1 MNMNLTKTNL
11 SKALMAL
18 IMICLVL
25 PAFGQGVTPN
35 IQKIDTEQDH
45 FGGPQRNISLSMIP
59 YGTPQTQSEAQ
70 WDIEYAYDPGDS
82 IPNGATG
89 GTAGIGFTGTEFW
102 VSQWQDDTIHRYN
115 SMGVWQ
121 ETFTIPTTAGPNIS
135 GTRNIAWDGT
145 NFYLSNNTTTIY
157 EVDPTTK
164 MVTGTI
170 TAPAAVRAMCYDPT
184 LDGGNGGFWTNFWG
198 SPFTGTE
205 DIFVISRTGATLA
218 TIPFASHGLNAAYGL
233 AYDATSLGGPYIWG
247 FDQSGSGAVIK
258 QFDIAAGQS
267 TPVSRDVN
275 ADFNANSSAGGL
287 VIIDNHPD
295 FPGQRILGGMLQN
308 VANFGY
314 DLDFS
319 PINIDANLD
328 FSLPRPGF
336 TFIPSAHIPSND
348 FANIIINQGSQ
359 TINNLDIGLD
369 ITTGGAS
376 VFSDSESFMSVPS
389 NDTLVSILGPWTPT
403 DTGLYL
409 IDMGVTVGAQ
419 ADEDNTND
427 SSFFFISVNDS
438 VFGRDDGLI
447 TGSLG
452 IGPTANDNAIL
463 GQNFTLNSTDFLTSV
478 SFFLNAPP
486 TGDVVFA
493 SVYSVDANG
502 VPQSLIQNTVS
513 YTITADDNANGVF
526 LTLPF
531 PNNPVGLPAGE
542 FYVGVIEPGDN
553 ITLATTSSVWTPG
566 KTWINWD
573 ALGGWDNSENLGG
586 FEVAYVLRPNF
597 GPCAPI
603 YLTGSVNIDDDD
615 SGAGDA
621 TLTANATGGTAPYT
635 YVWND
640 PFASTTQTISNVVGG
655 QAYSVTVTDVNGCTQ
670 TFTSDVVNQ
679 WPTGIEEEEAAGIS
693 SFNLFPNPTNGQFD
707 LGLKFAK
714 AEAAKVTIY
723 DLTGAI
729 VETVALPRAQQ
740 VNHTF
745 DLSARAAG
753 IYLIQVQTAQGT
765 ATRRVSV
772 R

>member
-1 MNMNLTKTNL
+1 
-11 SKALMAL
+11 MAL
-18 IMICLVL
+18 VIICLVL

-35 IQKIDTEQDH
+35 IQKINTDQDH
-45 FGGPQRNISLSMIP
+45 FGGPQRNISLSLIP
-59 YGTPQTQSEAQ
+59 YGAPQTQSEAQ
-70 WDIEYAYDPGDS
+70 WDIEYAYDPADS
-82 IPNGATG
+82 IPNGVTG
-89 GTAGIGFTGTEFW
+89 GTAGIAFNGTDFW
-102 VSQWQDDTIHRYN
+102 VSQWQDDTLHRYN

-121 ETFTIPTTAGPNIS
+121 ETFTIPTVSA
-135 GTRNIAWDGT
+135 TRNIAWDGT
-145 NFYLSNNTTTIY
+145 NYYLANNSTTIY

-170 TAPAAVRAMCYDPT
+170 SAPAAVRAMCYDPT

-198 SPFTGTE
+198 TAGSEPL
-205 DIFVISRTGATLA
+205 IAISRTGATLA
-218 TIPFASHGLNAAYGL
+218 TIPFADHGMSFAYGL
-233 AYDATSLGGPYIWG
+233 AYDATSIGGPYLWG

-258 QFDIAAGQS
+258 QFNIASGMS

-275 ADFNANSSAGGL
+275 ADFGANSSAGGL
-287 VIIDNHPD
+287 VVIDNHPD
-295 FPGQRILGGMLQN
+295 FPGQRILGGMLQGT
-308 VANFGY
+308 VNFGY

-319 PINIDANLD
+319 PIGIDANLA
-328 FSLPRPGF
+328 FALPRPGF
-336 TFIPSAHIPSND
+336 TFVPLTHLGAID
-348 FANIIINQGSQ
+348 YANVVVNQGSQ
-359 TINNLDIGLD
+359 TISSLNVGLD
-369 ITTGGAS
+369 ITSDGTS
-376 VFSDSESFMSVPS
+376 VFSDSETIMNVNS
-389 NDTLVSILGPWTPT
+389 NDTIVSILGPWTPA
-403 DTGLYL
+403 DTGLYF
-409 IDMGVTVGAQ
+409 IDLGATVGAQ

-427 SSFFFISVNDS
+427 SAFYFLSVNDS
-438 VFGRDDGLI
+438 VFGRDDGFI

-463 GQNFTLNSTDFLTSV
+463 GQNFTLSQTDFMTSV

-486 TGDVVFA
+486 TGDVVYA

-531 PNNPVGLPAGE
+531 QGNPVGLPAGE

-553 ITLATTSSVWTPG
+553 ITLATTTSIFSPG
-566 KTWINWD
+566 STWINWD
-573 ALGGWDNSENLGG
+573 ALGGWANSENLGG

-597 GPCAPI
+597 GPCAPL
-603 YLTGSVNIDDDD
+603 YLTGSVNVDDDD
-615 SGAGDA
+615 SGTGDA
-621 TLTANATGGTAPYT
+621 TLTANAMGGTAPYT
-635 YVWND
+635 YVWSD
-640 PFASTTQTISNVVGG
+640 PFASTTQTITNVVGG

-670 TFTSDVVNQ
+670 TFTSEVVNQ
-679 WPTGIEEEEAAGIS
+679 WPTGIEEEEAAGINA
-693 SFNLFPNPTNGQFD
+693 FNLFPNPNNGQFD

-714 AEAAKVTIY
+714 AEAAQVRVY
-723 DLTGAI
+723 DITGAI
-729 VETVALPRAQQ
+729 VETVVLPRAQQ

-745 DLSARAAG
+745 DLSTRAAG